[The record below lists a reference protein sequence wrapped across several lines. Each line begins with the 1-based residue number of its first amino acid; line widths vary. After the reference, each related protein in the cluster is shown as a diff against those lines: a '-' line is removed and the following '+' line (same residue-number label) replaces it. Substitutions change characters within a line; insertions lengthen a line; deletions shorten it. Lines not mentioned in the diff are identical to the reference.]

1 MVVRSISLRDFR
13 NYPRAELTLADG
25 LTVVHG
31 PNGAGKTNLLEAIYF
46 SLTARSCRTSNER
59 ELVRSGEA
67 VTRVVAEVAGEDGA
81 HTLEVGFSPGEKEK
95 LVKVDGAPLERGG
108 AHPRELVCPRGEKE
122 KLVRSDGAPLGGGG
136 APPPRPLVCVFLPDR
151 LELVKGTPASRRS
164 HLDQVVAAMWPARAE
179 TRSAYSRALAQRNAL
194 LARVRAGAS
203 RPDLLDPWDAELAR
217 HGAQLM
223 ADRARVV
230 AAIAPAFTTRAAELG
245 LPEPVELRYAP
256 RSKAADAD
264 GLRAELLERRAADL
278 ERGFTTHGPHR
289 DDLALLHGGRPLR
302 TLGSQGQQRVGLLA
316 LLFAERDVLGAR
328 GRPPLML
335 LDDVMSELDATR
347 RERLSELVRA
357 GGQALITT
365 TDVEHVPG
373 ASAPDV
379 AVAAVLDG
387 TVSRDD
393 AALAA

>member
-13 NYPRAELTLADG
+13 NYTRAELELGDG

-59 ELVRSGEA
+59 ELVRSGER
-67 VTRVVAEVAGEDGA
+67 VTRVVAEVAGEDGS
-81 HTLEVGFSPGEKEK
+81 HTLEVGFEPAQKEK
-95 LVKVDGAPLERGG
+95 RVKVDGAALER
-108 AHPRELVCPRGEKE
+108 
-122 KLVRSDGAPLGGGG
+122 GG

-151 LELVKGTPASRRS
+151 LELVKGAPASRRS
-164 HLDQVVAAMWPARAE
+164 HLDQVVAAMWPARGE
-179 TRSAYSRALAQRNAL
+179 SRTAYSRALAQRNAL

-223 ADRARVV
+223 ADRARAV
-230 AAIAPAFTTRAAELG
+230 ATIAPAFTSRAAELG
-245 LPEPVELRYAP
+245 LPDPVELRYAP

-264 GLRAELLERRAADL
+264 GLRTELIERRAADL

-289 DDLALLHGGRPLR
+289 DDLALLHAGRPLR

-335 LDDVMSELDATR
+335 LDDVMSELDAAR
-347 RERLSELVRA
+347 RERLAELVRA

-365 TDVEHVPG
+365 TDVDHVPG
-373 ASAPDV
+373 ASSDEV
-379 AVAAVLDG
+379 AVASVLDG
-387 TVSRDD
+387 TVTRGNT
-393 AALAA
+393 ALAA